1 MTTKYETHKYTNRLI
16 NETSPYLLKH
26 SHNPVDWHPWGE
38 EALNKARDEDKPIF
52 LSVGYASCH
61 WCSVMERESFENE
74 ATAALMNEQFVNI
87 KVDREERPD
96 IDNIY
101 MTAVQAMTGGGGWPM
116 TVFMTPDGV
125 PFYGGTYYPP
135 TPRHQMP
142 AFSQVLNA
150 VADAYKN
157 RRPELLQSG
166 ANLLEHMRQASASR
180 LAEGR
185 ITGAVLDEAYAT
197 LHSQFE
203 PTYGGFGGA
212 PKFPQPTT
220 FEFLL
225 RYAQR
230 TNTSLAWTMLDK
242 TLHAMAEGG
251 MYDQLGGGFHRY
263 SVDDK
268 WLVPHFEKMLYDN
281 ALLARV
287 YVEVFQATGDPFYRR
302 IAEETLDYLAREMR
316 HVAGGFY
323 STQDADS
330 FVPEIGKKEEGAF
343 YIWTIDEVREA
354 LGGDA
359 MIFAQLFDVTER
371 GNFEFQYP
379 RVGSHD
385 QMSPSRTAKII
396 PQGPNILNV
405 KRQPAEV
412 ARVTGMPLDQ
422 VEQLVARSKRKLLDA
437 RARRPHPATDDKVL
451 TAWNGMAL
459 RAFAQAASALGRD
472 DYRDIACQNA
482 EFLLRELRAED
493 GALLRSWRG
502 TTTDDRP
509 LTTNQEAASSELRSS
524 VVGRRSSVAG
534 FLEDHA
540 LLADGLLALYEATFE
555 PRWLLEAKALA
566 DAMLA
571 RFWDDGIAGFYD
583 TAADHQAL
591 VVRPRD
597 TGDNATPAGNSAAA
611 EVLLRLA
618 LIFDQAEYRARAE
631 AVLGSMA
638 PFMARYPTGFGRYLA
653 AAEFALSTP
662 KEIALVG
669 EPDAPDTQALR
680 ATIFHPF
687 RPNKVVVLRRPDAA
701 AIPSPLLEQ
710 RTQIGG
716 VATAYVCENYA
727 CKLPVTDAEALA
739 EQLAS

>member
-1 MTTKYETHKYTNRLI
+1 MAH
-16 NETSPYLLKH
+16 
-26 SHNPVDWHPWGE
+26 
-38 EALNKARDEDKPIF
+38 
-52 LSVGYASCH
+52 
-61 WCSVMERESFENE
+61 ESFEDE
-74 ATAALMNEQFVNI
+74 AAAALMNELFVNI

-116 TVFMTPDGV
+116 TVFMTPEGT
-125 PFYGGTYYPP
+125 PFYGGTYFPP
-135 TPRHQMP
+135 TPRYQMP
-142 AFSQVLNA
+142 AFSQVLQA

-157 RRPELLQSG
+157 RRAELLDSG
-166 ANLLEHMRQASASR
+166 ANLLAHMRQASASR

-185 ITGAVLDEAYAT
+185 IASATLDEAYTT
-197 LHSQFE
+197 LHGQFE

-212 PKFPQPTT
+212 PKFPQPMTL
-220 FEFLL
+220 EFLL

-263 SVDDK
+263 SVDEK

-287 YVEVFQATGDPFYRR
+287 YVEAFQATGDPFYRR

-316 HVAGGFY
+316 HPAGGFY

-330 FVPEIGKKEEGAF
+330 PPTPNAHENEEGAF
-343 YIWTIDEVREA
+343 FVWTLPEVREA

-359 MIFAQLFDVTER
+359 MLFSQLFDITEQ
-371 GNFEFQYP
+371 GNFE
-379 RVGSHD
+379 G
-385 QMSPSRTAKII
+385 K
-396 PQGPNILNV
+396 NILHV
-405 KRQPAEV
+405 ARTPAEV
-412 ARVTGMPLDQ
+412 ARVTGMPIEKIEGLI
-422 VEQLVARSKRKLLDA
+422 ERGKRKLLAA
-437 RARRPHPATDDKVL
+437 RAQRPKPATDDKVL

-472 DYRDIACQNA
+472 DYREIARQNA
-482 EFLLRELRAED
+482 EFIYTTMRADQDSPLMRSWRD
-493 GALLRSWRG
+493 GALGATR
-502 TTTDDRP
+502 
-509 LTTNQEAASSELRSS
+509 
-524 VVGRRSSVAG
+524 G
-534 FLEDHA
+534 FLEDYA

-555 PRWLLEAKALA
+555 PRWLLTAKSLA
-566 DAMLA
+566 DDLLTD
-571 RFWDDGIAGFYD
+571 FWDDEIGGFYD

-591 VVRPRD
+591 IVRPRD
-597 TGDNATPAGNSAAA
+597 TGDNATPSGNSAAA

-618 LIFDQAEYRARAE
+618 VIFDNAEYRERAE
-631 AVLGSMA
+631 TVLGGLA

-669 EPDAPDTQALR
+669 QPDAPDTQALR
-680 ATIFHPF
+680 ETIFGPF
-687 RPNKVVVLRRPDAA
+687 RPNKVVVLRRPNEEPP

-710 RTQIGG
+710 RTQIDGK
-716 VATAYVCENYA
+716 ATAYVCERYA
-727 CKLPVTDAEALA
+727 CKLPVTDAGALA
-739 EQLAS
+739 QQLAPQ

>member
-1 MTTKYETHKYTNRLI
+1 MSKSEQGTYKYTNRLI
-16 NETSPYLLKH
+16 HQSSPYLLKH
-26 SHNPVDWHPWGE
+26 AHDPVDWFSWGE
-38 EALNKARDEDKPIF
+38 EAFERARSEDKPIH

-61 WCSVMERESFENE
+61 WCSVLHVESFEDE
-74 ATAALMNEQFVNI
+74 ATAALMNEHFINI

-116 TVFMTPDGV
+116 TVFMTPEGV
-125 PFYGGTYYPP
+125 PFYGGTYFPP
-135 TPRHQMP
+135 TPRHGMP

-150 VADAYKN
+150 VADAYKH
-157 RRPELLQSG
+157 RRAELLESG
-166 ANLLEHMRQASASR
+166 ANLLTHMRQASASR
-180 LAEGR
+180 LAEGQ
-185 ITGAVLDEAYAT
+185 ISSAMLDEAYAA
-197 LHSQFE
+197 LHGQFE

-212 PKFPQPTT
+212 PKFPQPMT

-230 TNTSLAWTMLDK
+230 TGTSLAWTMLDK

-263 SVDDK
+263 SVDDR

-287 YVEVFQATGDPFYRR
+287 YVEAFQASGDPFYRR

-316 HVAGGFY
+316 HPAGGFY

-330 FVPEIGKKEEGAF
+330 LPTADAHEAEEGAF
-343 YIWTIDEVREA
+343 FVWTPAELREA

-371 GNFEFQYP
+371 GNFE
-379 RVGSHD
+379 G
-385 QMSPSRTAKII
+385 K
-396 PQGPNILNV
+396 NILHV
-405 KRQPAEV
+405 ARTPAEV
-412 ARVTGMPLDQ
+412 ARVTGMPLEKIED
-422 VEQLVARSKRKLLDA
+422 LVARSKHKLFEV

-459 RAFAQAASALGRD
+459 RAFAQAASAFGRD
-472 DYRDIACQNA
+472 DYREIARRNA
-482 EFLLRELRAED
+482 EFLLRQMRGQD
-493 GALLRSWRG
+493 GVLLRSWRERRLATSEQG
-502 TTTDDRP
+502 LGNGRT
-509 LTTNQEAASSELRSS
+509 EANPQSPIPSPQSPTP
-524 VVGRRSSVAG
+524 G

-566 DAMLA
+566 DTMLA
-571 RFWDDGIAGFYD
+571 RFWDDEIAGFYD
-583 TAADHQAL
+583 TAADQEAL
-591 VVRPRD
+591 IVRPRD
-597 TGDNATPAGNSAAA
+597 TGDNATPSGNSAAA
-611 EVLLRLA
+611 DVLLRLA
-618 LIFDQAEYRARAE
+618 LIFDNAEYRARAE
-631 AVLGSMA
+631 AVLGSLG

-653 AAEFALSTP
+653 AAEFALATP

-680 ATIFHPF
+680 AVIFRPF
-687 RPNKVVVLRRPDAA
+687 RPNKVVVLRRPDETTP

-710 RTQIGG
+710 RAQIGG

-727 CKLPVTDAEALA
+727 CKLPVTDAEALTA
-739 EQLAS
+739 QLEA